1 MQSAV
6 AELEDPRRMLDQA
19 VSDMRG
25 DVAKMRQA
33 GAQVSAR
40 PDVSPQRG

>member
-1 MQSAV
+1 
-6 AELEDPRRMLDQA
+6 MLDQA

-33 GAQVSAR
+33 GAQVSSR
-40 PDVSPQRG
+40 SDIFPQKG

>member
-1 MQSAV
+1 
-6 AELEDPRRMLDQA
+6 MLDQA

-33 GAQVSAR
+33 GAEVSA
-40 PDVSPQRG
+40 PSGIAPQKS